1 VDRHRTVIVGAGNA
15 GISLAARLLRDG
27 GREHVMVVDGRQV
40 HRYRP
45 LLNYVGAGQATM
57 ARLERPMRDVV
68 PAGCQWLQ
76 EDVTAVD
83 PTGSQVITRGGRT
96 LSYSTLVLCPG
107 LSEDWAATPGLRD
120 AYDSRWA
127 ASTFL
132 AEAAPRVWPTLRSL
146 RAGTVVFTV
155 PPEPAPCGPTALKPL
170 LMACDHWRRHGV
182 LQDIRVQLI
191 LPTATPVGLPGPD
204 AVLED
209 AFSSYGV
216 DVLREAR
223 VESLDPEA
231 RRITLATGSGRTTV
245 EDVEFA
251 HVVPHYRAPDWIAAS
266 GLSDTSSAGLVDVDP
281 ETMRHRRHEAIW
293 ALGDVGGVTP
303 RPSGGALRK
312 QVDVLADNLQA
323 VTSGGELRRYDGYT
337 VMPITVSR
345 RRLLL
350 VEVDREGRPV
360 PSVPIVDLTK
370 PRRITWWFDR
380 YVLPVTYFR
389 RILRGRV

>member
-27 GREHVMVVDGRQV
+27 AREETLVVDGRQV

-57 ARLERPMRDVV
+57 PRLERPMRDVV
-68 PAGCQWLQ
+68 PDGSEWLQ
-76 EDVTAVD
+76 DDVVAVD
-83 PTGSQVITRGGRT
+83 PAGSQVHTRGGRT

-170 LMACDHWRRHGV
+170 LMACDHWRR
-182 LQDIRVQLI
+182 
-191 LPTATPVGLPGPD
+191 
-204 AVLED
+204 
-209 AFSSYGV
+209 Y
-216 DVLREAR
+216 
-223 VESLDPEA
+223 
-231 RRITLATGSGRTTV
+231 
-245 EDVEFA
+245 
-251 HVVPHYRAPDWIAAS
+251 
-266 GLSDTSSAGLVDVDP
+266 
-281 ETMRHRRHEAIW
+281 
-293 ALGDVGGVTP
+293 
-303 RPSGGALRK
+303 
-312 QVDVLADNLQA
+312 N
-323 VTSGGELRRYDGYT
+323 GYT

-345 RRLLL
+345 RRLML

-360 PSVPIVDLTK
+360 PSVPILDLTK

-389 RILRGRV
+389 RILRGKV

>member
-27 GREHVMVVDGRQV
+27 AREETLVVDGRQV

-57 ARLERPMRDVV
+57 PRLERPMRDVV
-68 PAGCQWLQ
+68 PDGSEWLQ
-76 EDVTAVD
+76 DDVVAVD
-83 PTGSQVITRGGRT
+83 PAGSQVHTRGGRT

-216 DVLREAR
+216 EVVREAR
-223 VESLDPEA
+223 VESLDTEA
-231 RRITLATGSGRTTV
+231 RRITLTTRARQTSV
-245 EDVEFA
+245 EDVQFA

-266 GLSDTSSAGLVDVDP
+266 DLADESSSGLVDVDP
-281 ETMRHRRHEAIW
+281 ATMRHRRHHAIW
-293 ALGDVGGVTP
+293 ALGDAANVAT

-312 QVDVLADNLQA
+312 QVDILADNIEA
-323 VTSGGELRRYDGYT
+323 AASGGQMRRYNGYT

-345 RRLLL
+345 RRLML

-360 PSVPIVDLTK
+360 PSVPILDLTK

-389 RILRGRV
+389 RILRGKV